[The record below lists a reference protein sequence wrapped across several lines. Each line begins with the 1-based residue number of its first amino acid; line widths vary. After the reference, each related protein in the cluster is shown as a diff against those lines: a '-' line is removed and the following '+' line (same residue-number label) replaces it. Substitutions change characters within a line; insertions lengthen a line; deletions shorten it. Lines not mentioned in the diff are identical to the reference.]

1 MSKVSRRRRWWW
13 QSESEKME
21 GGNKL
26 STLLGPILEP
36 FPVYHIFHMILSL
49 LLPSFPVTKQPCD
62 AMRCNCFLFFFYFR
76 IYCGLYVTHLADL
89 LLLFLLFF
97 LFTIYTTTTY
107 TYKHAKSN
115 QASNHFLNFLT
126 GTGAIEY
133 HEIMPISARVL
144 CSKSFLLTFF
154 LPLVQL
160 LFFSPF
166 HIKENPNTLL
176 SPVVTSQTVPSSG
189 LDTFF
194 WLLIPL

>member
-1 MSKVSRRRRWWW
+1 MRISKLLDRLTATVRTRVCGEKVKNGDISMSKVSRRRRWWW

-89 LLLFLLFF
+89 LLFF
-97 LFTIYTTTTY
+97 Y
-107 TYKHAKSN
+107 S
-115 QASNHFLNFLT
+115 
-126 GTGAIEY
+126 
-133 HEIMPISARVL
+133 
-144 CSKSFLLTFF
+144 
-154 LPLVQL
+154 
-160 LFFSPF
+160 FFSFSPSIPPP
-166 HIKENPNTLL
+166 HTHTSMRKAIKRATI
-176 SPVVTSQTVPSSG
+176 S
-189 LDTFF
+189 
-194 WLLIPL
+194 